1 MADDVDRSYIR
12 ATIRSAGVDPDGDLA
27 PDVDAIVAMDAP
39 LREKCERC
47 RAQLQENI
55 RRRVPGVR

>member
-1 MADDVDRSYIR
+1 MADDVERAYLR
-12 ATIRSAGVDPDGDLA
+12 ATIWSAGVDPDGDLA

-39 LREKCERC
+39 LKEKCERC
-47 RAQLQENI
+47 RHELQENV